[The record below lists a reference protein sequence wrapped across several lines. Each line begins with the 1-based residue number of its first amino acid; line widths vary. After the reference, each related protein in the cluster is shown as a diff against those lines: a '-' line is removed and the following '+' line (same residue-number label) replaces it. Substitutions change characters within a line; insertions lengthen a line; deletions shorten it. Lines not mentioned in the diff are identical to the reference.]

1 MELVCS
7 KKLEINES
15 VEYQCKEINLEYYLV
30 ACETDSSCTY
40 GIQINSTTDMG
51 EAESEVV
58 EDVSPSKAKMVE
70 LINLMYQNSVTPV
83 SIKDVIYDCI
93 S

>member
-1 MELVCS
+1 MELVYS

-15 VEYQCKEINLEYYLV
+15 VKYQCKEINLEYYLV
-30 ACETDSSCTY
+30 ACETDSTCSY
-40 GIQINSTTDMG
+40 GIQINSTTDKG
-51 EAESEVV
+51 EAESTVV
-58 EDVSPSKAKMVE
+58 EDVFSSRARMIE
-70 LINLMYQNSVTPV
+70 LINIMYQNSVTPV